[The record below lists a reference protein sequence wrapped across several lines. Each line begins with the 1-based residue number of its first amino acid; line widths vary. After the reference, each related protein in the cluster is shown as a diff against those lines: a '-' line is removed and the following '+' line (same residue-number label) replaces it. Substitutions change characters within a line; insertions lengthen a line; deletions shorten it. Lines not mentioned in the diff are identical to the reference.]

1 MNPFKAYKF
10 FAHLFAYPER
20 KEEFFKTLERFY
32 PFEDKTPLE
41 ELKKVPFEELQAE
54 YTSLFVANFKGVP
67 CKPYQSFFQ
76 SEEKTLMG
84 APAFDTAKY
93 YELFNLSAENEMPD
107 AVYLQLDFAT
117 FLLKLM
123 EETPYVEDKKKLS
136 VLYRDF
142 FKKHILWMENFADC
156 ILENTSIE
164 PLKEF
169 ARLFKEFLQR
179 EKERFKL

>member
-1 MNPFKAYKF
+1 
-10 FAHLFAYPER
+10 
-20 KEEFFKTLERFY
+20 
-32 PFEDKTPLE
+32 
-41 ELKKVPFEELQAE
+41 
-54 YTSLFVANFKGVP
+54 
-67 CKPYQSFFQ
+67 
-76 SEEKTLMG
+76 MG

-107 AVYLQLDFAT
+107 AVHLQLDFAV

-123 EETPYVEDKKKLS
+123 EETPYVEDKRKLS
-136 VLYRDF
+136 VLYKDF
-142 FKKHILWMENFADC
+142 FKKHILWMEDFADC

-179 EKERFKL
+179 EKERLKL